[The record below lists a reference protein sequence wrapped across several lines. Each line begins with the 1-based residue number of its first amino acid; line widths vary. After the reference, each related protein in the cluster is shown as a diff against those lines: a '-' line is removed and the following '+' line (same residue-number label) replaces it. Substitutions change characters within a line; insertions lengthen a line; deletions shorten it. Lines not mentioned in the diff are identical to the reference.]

1 MKIDCTPSFFT
12 ISVNEATIDI
22 RINAMKEEKV
32 ICAKL
37 SHAISAGVQEVKIDT
52 TFLAYGVVTTT
63 TPSNSLLLP
72 AQSVVSSYD
81 FGLCG
86 SQLPSMQWSYSLPTF
101 YSALRKLLSFKRPTL
116 ENVVYH
122 LLWLCSDGGGSIRD
136 IERVYT
142 ALNDSLAHTNDNS
155 TLKDLLFEKRV
166 LLLED
171 RKTLVAP
178 KSVFAYVFFFIILR
192 KRINSLSISGT
203 FLRM

>member
-1 MKIDCTPSFFT
+1 MRYQLESR
-12 ISVNEATIDI
+12 SEN
-22 RINAMKEEKV
+22 R
-32 ICAKL
+32 
-37 SHAISAGVQEVKIDT
+37 T
-52 TFLAYGVVTTT
+52 TFLAYSVVTTT
-63 TPSNSLLLP
+63 TPSNSLVLP
-72 AQSVVSSYD
+72 AQSVVSSYN

-101 YSALRKLLSFKRPTL
+101 YSALRKLLSYKRPTL
-116 ENVVYH
+116 ENVVHH
-122 LLWLCSDGGGSIRD
+122 LLWLCGDGGGSIRD

-178 KSVFAYVFFFIILR
+178 KSVFAYVFLFHNFTQTYKLTFYFGYLSENVSPYAIDRGDLVSFFAQSLISLPLSVLHV
-192 KRINSLSISGT
+192 KRLT
-203 FLRM
+203 